1 MKFLREVVITVL
13 IAVAVFAILRFTVQ
27 SYTVVMS
34 SMKPTFQEG
43 ECIMV
48 NKMSYRSSGPQR
60 GDVIVFNPPFDSQF
74 PFIKRVIGLPGET
87 VEIKDEKVFID
98 GIPLEE
104 EYTMEA
110 PNYTAMSAQE
120 IPENEYFV
128 LGDNRNNSNDSRN
141 NWTVPWDNIIGK
153 AWFTYWPPS
162 RLKVVKHYSYP
173 ELNVASEQDQHRGAA
188 PWGPSKPARAN
199 SPTIVSHAFEV
210 QLE

>member
-1 MKFLREVVITVL
+1 MKMLREVGIIIL
-13 IAVAVFAILRFTVQ
+13 IAVAVFVLLRLTVQ

-34 SMKPTFQEG
+34 SMEPNFQEG

-48 NKMSYRSSGPQR
+48 NKVCYRSSDPQR
-60 GDVIVFNPPFDSQF
+60 GEVIIFDPPFNSQY

-104 EYTMEA
+104 EYINER
-110 PNYTAMSAQE
+110 PNYTMPAQE
-120 IPENEYFV
+120 IPETEYFV
-128 LGDNRNNSNDSRN
+128 LGDNRNNSNDSHS
-141 NWTVPWDNIIGK
+141 NWTVPRDNIIGR

-162 RLKVVKHYSYP
+162 KLGVVKHYSYP
-173 ELNVASEQDQHRGAA
+173 ELNGAGEQEMMV
-188 PWGPSKPARAN
+188 SN
-199 SPTIVSHAFEV
+199 SLGV

>member
-1 MKFLREVVITVL
+1 MKILREVGITIL
-13 IAVAVFAILRFTVQ
+13 IAVAVFVLLRLTVQ

-34 SMKPTFQEG
+34 SMEPNFQEG

-48 NKMSYRSSGPQR
+48 NKVCYRSAGPQR
-60 GDVIVFNPPFDSQF
+60 GEVIIFDPPFNSQY

-104 EYTMEA
+104 EYIRA
-110 PNYTAMSAQE
+110 PPNYEMAAKE

-128 LGDNRNNSNDSRN
+128 LGDNRNNSNDSHSS
-141 NWTVPWDNIIGK
+141 WTVPRDNIIGK

-162 RLKVVKHYSYP
+162 KLGVVKHYSYP
-173 ELNVASEQDQHRGAA
+173 ELNGAGEQEMM
-188 PWGPSKPARAN
+188 
-199 SPTIVSHAFEV
+199 VSHSFGV